1 MNTDCYSHT
10 ELLKDFCKRY
20 RYDIKRLD
28 SIVIDKKFTQRLSG
42 YFGWKALRQD
52 IFKRFYGLDVLRFVR
67 DIETDDAYSLHHIIP
82 VKDNPLLMF
91 DERNLIP
98 LSNSMHAKVHIAYTL
113 SAYQKENMQKQLK
126 SALCNF
132 FYGQN
137 PLYEPVIETSRCRF
151 DFSRTIQREGA
162 TA

>member
-20 RYDIKRLD
+20 GYDIKRLD
-28 SIVIDKKFTQRLSG
+28 SIVIDKKFTRRLSG
-42 YFGWKALRQD
+42 YFGWKALRQEL
-52 IFKRFYGLDVLRFVR
+52 FERFYGLDVFRFVR
-67 DIETDDAYSLHHIIP
+67 DIETDDAYSLHHIVP
-82 VKDNPLLMF
+82 VKDNPYLMF

-98 LSNSMHAKVHIAYTL
+98 LSNSVHAKVHIAYAL
-113 SAYQKENMQKQLK
+113 SDYQKEKTQKQLK
-126 SALCNF
+126 SALCDF
-132 FYGQN
+132 FHGQN
-137 PLYEPVIETSRCRF
+137 PLYEPVIEPSRCRF